1 MIKQSKTCCVKNNFL
16 SFSPT
21 LSILAIKG
29 FRTISIRNAF
39 ESFFSFLQKNFAIC
53 CRTFCGERHKGL
65 HQTFVE
71 FLEKHLLWTQNFWAI
86 CTYYIH
92 IMCSKYSLLS
102 RRDFGIFL
110 IFQIQIQ
117 FFCHMFQQE
126 NLDIWYLI
134 MFILSW
140 RAYHIHNMYCKWVQ
154 TTI

>member
-39 ESFFSFLQKNFAIC
+39 ESFFSFLQKNFAIF
-53 CRTFCGERHKGL
+53 CRTFCGERETQRFTSNFCWISRKAL
-65 HQTFVE
+65 VMNTK
-71 FLEKHLLWTQNFWAI
+71 FLS
-86 CTYYIH
+86 CTLH